1 VFSIELFYIECVLYR
16 TPSGTRRRRVCS
28 KVWKAD
34 KRDLLYHKRDLLYDK
49 RDLLRISE
57 GGGFVLRFCQ
67 KRPNIKTKEIQDRV
81 NETNWTRRRRICPKV
96 LSCMRRI
103 IKEGRWTERFY

>member
-34 KRDLLYHKRDLLYDK
+34 KRDLLYEEDGRQKRSKIELM
-49 RDLLRISE
+49 RPTGPE
-57 GGGFVLRFCQ
+57 GGGFVLRFCH
-67 KRPNIKTKEIQDRV
+67 V
-81 NETNWTRRRRICPKV
+81 
-96 LSCMRRI
+96 
-103 IKEGRWTERFY
+103 